1 MKILFAAAEC
11 FPFVVT
17 GGLGDVIGALPKALT
32 KLGSNI
38 DVRVVLPL
46 YSDIPQDIKSRIN
59 FVKSITVKLSW
70 RNQYCG
76 IHLAEFDGIKYYLID
91 NEYYFKRK
99 GIYGHFDDAE
109 RFAFFCKSV
118 FEILPHIDFIPDVI
132 HAHDWHTAL
141 VPSYAS
147 LKYKKIEKYSNIKT
161 VFTIHNIQYQGVFS
175 KEIMNDVLDIDP
187 SDVNAVENDGS
198 VNLMK
203 GAIELADAVNTVSP
217 SYAEE
222 IKTAYYAHGLES
234 IINERSFK
242 ICGILNGIDTDRYNP
257 WTDKHIIKRYS
268 AKNPEGKTAN
278 KEEIQQE
285 FGLPVDSSV
294 PVIGIISRLV
304 EHKGF
309 DLVACII
316 RQLLDERVQV
326 IILGKGDA
334 HYEDFFSTV
343 AAQYPEKLSVK
354 IAYDTA
360 LASRIYAGADMI
372 LMPSKTEPC
381 GLVQMVACRYG
392 SLPIVRATGGLKDSI
407 TDEENGFVFHDYNAH
422 HMLDTINRALRDF
435 DDKSKWNELIQ
446 NAMNSD
452 FTWKSSAKKYLELY
466 KKH

>member
-17 GGLGDVIGALPKALT
+17 GGLGDVISALPKALK
-32 KLGSNI
+32 KLNQNN

-46 YSDIPQDIKSRIN
+46 YSDIPQEIRDKIS

-76 IHLAEFDGIKYYLID
+76 IHMVELDGIRYYLID

-118 FEILPHIDFIPDVI
+118 FEMLPHIDFIPDVI

-141 VPSYAS
+141 IPIYAS
-147 LKYKKIEKYSNIKT
+147 LKYKKRAEYSSIRT

-175 KEIMNDVLDIDP
+175 KEIMSDVLDIDA
-187 SDVNAVENDGS
+187 SDLSTVEYDGA

-217 SYAEE
+217 TYAEE
-222 IKTAYYAHGLES
+222 IKMPYYAHGLES
-234 IINERSFK
+234 IINERSYK
-242 ICGILNGIDTDRYNP
+242 ISGILNGIDVERYNP
-257 WTDKHIIKRYS
+257 WTDAHIAKKYS
-268 AKNPEGKTAN
+268 AKNPEGKTVDKA
-278 KEEIQQE
+278 EIQKE
-285 FGLPVDSSV
+285 FGLPADDSV

-309 DLVACII
+309 DLGACII
-316 RQLLDERVQV
+316 RQLLEENVQV

-334 HYEDFFSTV
+334 HYEDFFGTV
-343 AAQYPEKLSVK
+343 ASQYPQKMSVK
-354 IAYDTA
+354 IMYDTA
-360 LASRIYAGADMI
+360 LASRIYAGADII

-407 TDEENGFVFHDYNAH
+407 HDGENGFVFNDYNAH
-422 HMLDTINRALRDF
+422 HMLDTINRALAAYN
-435 DDKSKWNELIQ
+435 DKEKWNKLIQ

-452 FTWKSSAKKYLELY
+452 FTWKSSAKKYYELY
-466 KKH
+466 KK

>member
-17 GGLGDVIGALPKALT
+17 GGLGDVIGALPKALK
-32 KLGSNI
+32 KLNANN

-46 YSDIPQDIKSRIN
+46 YSDIPQDIKDKIN

-76 IHLAEFDGIKYYLID
+76 IHFTEIDGIKYYLID

-109 RFAFFCKSV
+109 RFAFFSKSV
-118 FEILPHIDFIPDVI
+118 FEMLPHIDFIPDVI

-141 VPSYAS
+141 IPIYAS
-147 LKYKKIEKYSNIKT
+147 LIYKKRPEYSGIRT

-175 KEIMNDVLDIDP
+175 KEIMSDVLDIDTA
-187 SDVNAVENDGS
+187 DVNAVEYDGAI
-198 VNLMK
+198 NLMK

-217 SYAEE
+217 TYAEE
-222 IKTAYYAHGLES
+222 IKMAYYAHGLES

-242 ICGILNGIDTDRYNP
+242 ISGILNGIDVERYNP
-257 WTDKHIIKRYS
+257 WTDPHIVKRYS
-268 AKNPEGKTAN
+268 AKAPDG
-278 KEEIQQE
+278 KEEDKEDLQKE
-285 FGLPVDSSV
+285 FGLPAQPDI

-316 RQLLDERVQV
+316 RQLLEERVQV
-326 IILGKGDA
+326 VILGKGDA

-343 AAQYPEKLSVK
+343 ASQYPDKMSVK
-354 IAYDTA
+354 IMYDTA
-360 LASRIYAGADMI
+360 LASRIYAGADII

-381 GLVQMVACRYG
+381 GLIRP
-392 SLPIVRATGGLKDSI
+392 S
-407 TDEENGFVFHDYNAH
+407 
-422 HMLDTINRALRDF
+422 
-435 DDKSKWNELIQ
+435 
-446 NAMNSD
+446 
-452 FTWKSSAKKYLELY
+452 
-466 KKH
+466 

>member
-1 MKILFAAAEC
+1 MKILFTAAEC
-11 FPFVVT
+11 YPFVVT
-17 GGLGDVIGALPKALT
+17 GGLGDVIGALPKAL
-32 KLGSNI
+32 KKINSNN
-38 DVRVVLPL
+38 DVRVILPL
-46 YSDIPQDIKSRIN
+46 YSDIPQNIKDNIS

-76 IHLAEFDGIKYYLID
+76 IHMIELDGIKYYFID

-141 VPSYAS
+141 VPIYAS
-147 LKYKKIEKYSNIKT
+147 LKYKKQEKYSGIRT
-161 VFTIHNIQYQGVFS
+161 VFTIHNIQYQGIFS
-175 KEIMNDVLDIDP
+175 KEIMYDVLDIDP
-187 SDVNAVENDGS
+187 QDTNAVEYDGS
-198 VNLMK
+198 INLMK

-217 SYAEE
+217 TYSEE
-222 IKTAYYAHGLES
+222 IKTPYYAHGLES
-234 IINERSFK
+234 IINARSFK
-242 ICGILNGIDTDRYNP
+242 ISGILNGIDTERYNP
-257 WTDKHIIKRYS
+257 WTDPHIVKRYS
-268 AKNPEGKTAN
+268 LNNPDGKKDN
-278 KEEIQQE
+278 KENIQKE
-285 FGLPVDSSV
+285 FGLPVDPEI

-316 RQLLDERVQV
+316 RQLLEERVQV
-326 IILGKGDA
+326 IILGKGDV
-334 HYEDFFSTV
+334 HYEDFFATV
-343 AAQYPEKLSVK
+343 ASQYPDKMSVK
-354 IAYDTA
+354 VMYDTA

-407 TDEENGFVFHDYNAH
+407 DDGVNGFVFNDYNAH
-422 HMLDTINRALRDF
+422 HMLDTINRAMAAYE
-435 DDKSKWNELIQ
+435 DKNKWNELMK

-452 FTWKSSAKKYLELY
+452 FTWKSSARKYYELY
-466 KKH
+466 KK

>member
-1 MKILFAAAEC
+1 MKILFAASEC

-17 GGLGDVIGALPKALT
+17 GGLGDVIGALPKALK
-32 KLGSNI
+32 KLNQNN

-46 YSDIPQDIKSRIN
+46 YSDIPQEIKDKIS

-76 IHLAEFDGIKYYLID
+76 INMIEIDGIRYYLID

-109 RFAFFCKSV
+109 RFAFFCKAV
-118 FEILPHIDFIPDVI
+118 FEMLPHIDFIPDVI

-141 VPSYAS
+141 IPIYAS
-147 LKYKKIEKYSNIKT
+147 LKYKKRAEYSSIRT

-175 KEIMNDVLDIDP
+175 KEIMSDVLDID
-187 SDVNAVENDGS
+187 SYDLNAVEYDGAI
-198 VNLMK
+198 NLMK

-217 SYAEE
+217 TYAEE
-222 IKTAYYAHGLES
+222 IKMPYYAHGLES
-234 IINERSFK
+234 IINKRSYK
-242 ICGILNGIDTDRYNP
+242 ISGILNGIDVERYNP
-257 WTDKHIIKRYS
+257 WTDAHIVKRYS
-268 AKNPEGKTAN
+268 AKNPDGKKIN
-278 KEEIQQE
+278 KAEIQKE
-285 FGLPVDSSV
+285 FGLPVDENV

-316 RQLLDERVQV
+316 RQLLEENVQV

-334 HYEDFFSTV
+334 HYEDFFGTV
-343 AAQYPEKLSVK
+343 ASQYPQKMSVK
-354 IAYDTA
+354 IMYDTA
-360 LASRIYAGADMI
+360 LASRIYAGADII

-407 TDEENGFVFHDYNAH
+407 HDGENGFVFNDYNAH
-422 HMLDTINRALRDF
+422 HMLDTINRALAAF
-435 DDKSKWNELIQ
+435 DDKDRWNELIQ

-452 FTWKSSAKKYLELY
+452 FTWKSSAKKYYELY
-466 KKH
+466 KK

>member
-1 MKILFAAAEC
+1 MKILFAASEC

-17 GGLGDVIGALPKALT
+17 GGLGDVIGALPKALK
-32 KLGSNI
+32 KLNQNN

-46 YSDIPQDIKSRIN
+46 YSDIPQEIKDKIS

-76 IHLAEFDGIKYYLID
+76 IHMIEIDEIRYYLID

-109 RFAFFCKSV
+109 RFAFFCKAV
-118 FEILPHIDFIPDVI
+118 FEMLPHIDFIPDVI

-141 VPSYAS
+141 IPIYAS
-147 LKYKKIEKYSNIKT
+147 LKYKKRAEYSSIRT

-175 KEIMNDVLDIDP
+175 KEIMSDVMDID
-187 SDVNAVENDGS
+187 SCDLNAVEYDGA

-217 SYAEE
+217 TYAEE
-222 IKTAYYAHGLES
+222 IKMPYYAHGLES
-234 IINERSFK
+234 IINKRSYK
-242 ICGILNGIDTDRYNP
+242 ISGILNGIDVERYNP
-257 WTDKHIIKRYS
+257 WTDAHIVKRYS
-268 AKNPEGKTAN
+268 AKNPDGKKIN
-278 KEEIQQE
+278 KAEIQKE
-285 FGLPVDSSV
+285 FGLPVDENV

-316 RQLLDERVQV
+316 RQLLEENVQV

-334 HYEDFFSTV
+334 HYEDFFGTV
-343 AAQYPEKLSVK
+343 ASQYPQKMSVK
-354 IAYDTA
+354 IMYDTA
-360 LASRIYAGADMI
+360 LASRIYAGADII

-392 SLPIVRATGGLKDSI
+392 S
-407 TDEENGFVFHDYNAH
+407 
-422 HMLDTINRALRDF
+422 
-435 DDKSKWNELIQ
+435 
-446 NAMNSD
+446 
-452 FTWKSSAKKYLELY
+452 
-466 KKH
+466 